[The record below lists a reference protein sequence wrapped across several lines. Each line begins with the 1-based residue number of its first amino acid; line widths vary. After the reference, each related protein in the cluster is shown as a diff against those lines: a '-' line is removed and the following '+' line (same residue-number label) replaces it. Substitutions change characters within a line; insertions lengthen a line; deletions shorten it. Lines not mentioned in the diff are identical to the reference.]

1 MLSTSKG
8 ANFHHIYFPLWVY
21 YPRFQRGGHMRK
33 TDSEEPNTLQI
44 VIGPC
49 GGDSEHELSTMAVS
63 GLSSDRPM
71 SQEMFFNFPV
81 PVVLLIWFW
90 SIATWIRWFWWRGRT
105 LQRRG
110 GKTGGWWRAEVAHSW
125 MQLPVLK
132 VRFSVSLV
140 NNMLAYSTVNVVCLK
155 LWPCVILF
163 AFSRYIET
171 SFAQHV
177 SGLPTRYLPPG
188 SIKMLW
194 HEFALGCSTIS

>member
-1 MLSTSKG
+1 MPIFTIYTSHSSLLSKVSARGPQTENRFRG
-8 ANFHHIYFPLWVY
+8 AQHPTNRDRPLW
-21 YPRFQRGGHMRK
+21 
-33 TDSEEPNTLQI
+33 
-44 VIGPC
+44 
-49 GGDSEHELSTMAVS
+49 
-63 GLSSDRPM
+63 
-71 SQEMFFNFPV
+71 
-81 PVVLLIWFW
+81 
-90 SIATWIRWFWWRGRT
+90 RWFRT
-105 LQRRG
+105 WAEYHGCKWSFFRSIYVPGNVFQFSCAGGSLDFILVHRYLDQVTLMERTHSSAPR

-140 NNMLAYSTVNVVCLK
+140 NNMLTYSTVNVVCLK